1 MTAAGTSV
9 ELNGPERLHAATAP
23 SALDGWTGIQLTV
36 VGLCFVVNMIDGMDV
51 LLMSYIAPTLQEEWA
66 IGADELGVVF
76 SISVLGMAIGGIGL
90 APLAD
95 FLGRRRLCLAALATS
110 TFAMLASGFV
120 VNVPQLM
127 ALRFLVGVG
136 VGTVLASMAALVA
149 EYAPP
154 RYRNFAV
161 GLLYAGY
168 PLGAIFTGL
177 VSARTIPSFGWQAT
191 LVGAGCISAAMLVAL
206 WAMLPESMQFLIK
219 RRPRDALERFNAIL
233 ARLDRPAVS
242 ELPRPDEAPTKAG
255 VAGLFAEGRTAST
268 VLLWLSM
275 IFGYAALWF
284 TMSWIPQLAVIAGL
298 DSTDAIYAG
307 TTFNAGAFVGTVTLG
322 LITARLRLQPTIL
335 AFLVV
340 GAVVMVIFGFFRF
353 GLPLTLMIAFAIG
366 FLQMGG
372 FNGVYPLAT
381 QLYPAEVRSTGVG
394 WTMGVGRI
402 GAFLGPLIGGV
413 LIEANLGLGIIFLV
427 FAVPTAL
434 GAVCAYLVRI
444 ERAPAG

>member
-1 MTAAGTSV
+1 MTTPGTSV
-9 ELNGPERLHAATAP
+9 ELTGRERYGADPA
-23 SALDGWTGIQLTV
+23 SALEDRWTAIQLTV

-51 LLMSYIAPTLQEEWA
+51 LLMSYIAPTLQQEWA
-66 IGADELGVVF
+66 IGADELGIVF
-76 SISVLGMAIGGIGL
+76 SVSVLGMAIGGIGL

-95 FLGRRRLCLAALATS
+95 YLGRRRLCLAALATS
-110 TFAMLASGFV
+110 TFAMLASGLV

-127 ALRFLVGVG
+127 VLRFLVGLG

-177 VSARTIPSFGWQAT
+177 VSARTIPSLGWQAT
-191 LVGAGCISAAMLVAL
+191 LVGAGCLSSAMLVIL
-206 WAMLPESMQFLIK
+206 WLLLPESTQFLIK
-219 RRPRDALERFNAIL
+219 RRPRDALERFNAIR
-233 ARLDRPAVS
+233 ARLGRPAVS
-242 ELPRPDEAPTKAG
+242 ELPRPAEVPTKAG
-255 VAGLFAEGRTAST
+255 VAGLFAAGRTAST

-298 DSTDAIYAG
+298 DSTNAIYAG

-322 LITARLRLQPTIL
+322 LITARLTLQPTIL
-335 AFLVV
+335 AFLLV
-340 GAVVMVIFGFFRF
+340 GAVVMVLFGFSRF
-353 GLPLTLMIAFAIG
+353 SLPVTLMIAFAIG

-372 FNGVYPLAT
+372 FNGIYPLAT
-381 QLYPAEVRSTGVG
+381 QLYPAEVRGTGVG

-402 GAFLGPLIGGV
+402 GAFLGPLVGGV

-434 GAVCAYLVRI
+434 GAVCAYLVRT
-444 ERAPAG
+444 EGLSAD

>member
-149 EYAPP
+149 DTATSRSVCSMPVT
-154 RYRNFAV
+154 R
-161 GLLYAGY
+161 
-168 PLGAIFTGL
+168 
-177 VSARTIPSFGWQAT
+177 SARFSRASSPPERFLPS
-191 LVGAGCISAAMLVAL
+191 AG
-206 WAMLPESMQFLIK
+206 
-219 RRPRDALERFNAIL
+219 RRPW
-233 ARLDRPAVS
+233 S
-242 ELPRPDEAPTKAG
+242 
-255 VAGLFAEGRTAST
+255 
-268 VLLWLSM
+268 
-275 IFGYAALWF
+275 
-284 TMSWIPQLAVIAGL
+284 
-298 DSTDAIYAG
+298 
-307 TTFNAGAFVGTVTLG
+307 
-322 LITARLRLQPTIL
+322 
-335 AFLVV
+335 
-340 GAVVMVIFGFFRF
+340 
-353 GLPLTLMIAFAIG
+353 
-366 FLQMGG
+366 
-372 FNGVYPLAT
+372 
-381 QLYPAEVRSTGVG
+381 
-394 WTMGVGRI
+394 
-402 GAFLGPLIGGV
+402 
-413 LIEANLGLGIIFLV
+413 
-427 FAVPTAL
+427 
-434 GAVCAYLVRI
+434 
-444 ERAPAG
+444 APAASPRRCSSPFGQCCPSRCSF

>member
-1 MTAAGTSV
+1 
-9 ELNGPERLHAATAP
+9 
-23 SALDGWTGIQLTV
+23 
-36 VGLCFVVNMIDGMDV
+36 
-51 LLMSYIAPTLQEEWA
+51 
-66 IGADELGVVF
+66 
-76 SISVLGMAIGGIGL
+76 
-90 APLAD
+90 
-95 FLGRRRLCLAALATS
+95 
-110 TFAMLASGFV
+110 
-120 VNVPQLM
+120 
-127 ALRFLVGVG
+127 
-136 VGTVLASMAALVA
+136 
-149 EYAPP
+149 
-154 RYRNFAV
+154 
-161 GLLYAGY
+161 
-168 PLGAIFTGL
+168 
-177 VSARTIPSFGWQAT
+177 
-191 LVGAGCISAAMLVAL
+191 
-206 WAMLPESMQFLIK
+206 
-219 RRPRDALERFNAIL
+219 
-233 ARLDRPAVS
+233 
-242 ELPRPDEAPTKAG
+242 
-255 VAGLFAEGRTAST
+255 
-268 VLLWLSM
+268 
-275 IFGYAALWF
+275 
-284 TMSWIPQLAVIAGL
+284 MSWIPQLAVIAGL